1 MNMMSSPSKIV
12 TKNRKAFISSRV
24 PPEIMGFEHVAN
36 SIELYEPNGDGGT
49 GSGTNPL
56 KAHGMAK
63 YVQSTI
69 VTKNRLAC
77 DRYLNGVKVGC
88 VFPRIIS
95 SQFRSQE
102 TTTIG
107 KLHPT
112 LLPSKYSKN
121 ISAMNGANIVNFYSK
136 LYFSFSIV
144 GLLFGRPHC
153 F

>member
-1 MNMMSSPSKIV
+1 MNMTSSPSKIL

-36 SIELYEPNGDGGT
+36 SIELYEPDGDGST

-77 DRYLNGVKVGC
+77 DRYLNGGVRFPDEGC
-88 VFPRIIS
+88 VIPQSRDDD
-95 SQFRSQE
+95 FRE
-102 TTTIG
+102 DAP
-107 KLHPT
+107 HFT
-112 LLPSKYSKN
+112 LEIFKK
-121 ISAMNGANIVNFYSK
+121 IFQ
-136 LYFSFSIV
+136 
-144 GLLFGRPHC
+144 R
-153 F
+153 

>member
-12 TKNRKAFISSRV
+12 TKNRKTFISSRV

-77 DRYLNGVKVGC
+77 DRYLNGVKAGA
-88 VFPRIIS
+88 S
-95 SQFRSQE
+95 SR
-102 TTTIG
+102 
-107 KLHPT
+107 
-112 LLPSKYSKN
+112 
-121 ISAMNGANIVNFYSK
+121 
-136 LYFSFSIV
+136 
-144 GLLFGRPHC
+144 
-153 F
+153 